1 MVYSSNLI
9 LQRYFRQN
17 QIAVNRFQ
25 MFVNDLLIAYFQG
38 KID

>member
-1 MVYSSNLI
+1 MVYSSILI

-17 QIAVNRFQ
+17 EMAVNRFQ

-38 KID
+38 KIA

>member
-1 MVYSSNLI
+1 MVYSSDFV

-25 MFVNDLLIAYFQG
+25 IFVNDLLIGIF
-38 KID
+38 KPKFD